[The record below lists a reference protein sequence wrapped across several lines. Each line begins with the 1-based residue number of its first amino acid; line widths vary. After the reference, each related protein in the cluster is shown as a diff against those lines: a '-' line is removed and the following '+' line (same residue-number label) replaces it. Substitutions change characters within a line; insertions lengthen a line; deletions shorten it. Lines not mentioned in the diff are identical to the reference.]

1 MRMIESVSYNLLV
14 EALPRFTLKAA
25 ALVRGQTVAD
35 QLGQLLKDNFLGE
48 NKQKCILK
56 TD

>member
-1 MRMIESVSYNLLV
+1 MQMIESVSYNLLV
-14 EALPRFTLKAA
+14 EALSRFTLKAA
-25 ALVRGQTVAD
+25 ALVRAHTVAD